1 MSSEMM
7 EFDYTVPTGK
17 SYRDALAA
25 VQERLAA
32 HQFRVQFVHDV
43 QATITEKGFPCEPIS
58 IVETCNAKYASQ
70 VLAADPLIAL
80 MLPCPVVV
88 YEKDGATSI
97 STLRPSV
104 IGAFYP
110 EAGIQDVADEVDAIL
125 RAVVD
130 EAAA

>member
-1 MSSEMM
+1 MDQLV
-7 EFDYTVPTGK
+7 FDYTVPTAKG
-17 SYRDALAA
+17 YDEALAA
-25 VQERLAA
+25 VQERLAE
-32 HQFRVQFVHDV
+32 HGFRVQFVHDV
-43 QATITEKGFPCEPIS
+43 AATLAEKGFDREPIS
-58 IVETCNAKYASQ
+58 IVETCNAKYANA
-70 VLAADPLIAL
+70 VLAADVMISL

-88 YEKDGATSI
+88 YVKDGDTWI

-125 RAVVD
+125 CAVVD